1 MKADEA
7 AQKAQQE
14 RTRGDANVLYLDYS
28 NIDILVAILYLCF
41 ISVTLGK
48 TG

>member
-7 AQKAQQE
+7 AKKVQQE
-14 RTRGDANVLYLDYS
+14 RTRGNANVLYLDYR
-28 NIDILVAILYLCF
+28 NLNMLVAILYLCF